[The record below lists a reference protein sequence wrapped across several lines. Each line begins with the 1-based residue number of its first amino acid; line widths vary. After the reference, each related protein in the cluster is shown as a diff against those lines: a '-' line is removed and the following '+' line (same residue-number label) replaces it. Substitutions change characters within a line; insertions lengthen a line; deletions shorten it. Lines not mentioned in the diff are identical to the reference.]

1 MPTKTEFVRFNTI
14 KEYINQSKNMRASDA
29 AIQALIA
36 RFNDAVVS
44 VITEAQALAKKDK
57 RKTIMG
63 THMAAALEKYL
74 GKRHLTWE
82 ETSDEIIRQNPAD
95 LGNISKAINDYIKK
109 AEQK

>member
-1 MPTKTEFVRFNTI
+1 MPTKAEFIRFNTI
-14 KEYINQSKNMRASDA
+14 KEYINQTKNMRASDA
-29 AIQALIA
+29 AIQALIT

-63 THMAAALEKYL
+63 THIAQALEKYL

-82 ETSDEIIRQNPAD
+82 ETSEEIIRQNPAD
-95 LGNISKAINDYIKK
+95 LGNISKAIQQYI
-109 AEQK
+109 QKSK